1 MNYSQ
6 PIQTTSAK
14 NHYLA
19 SLDGLRFF
27 AFLAVFVHHL
37 PGYAPSAALMTAK
50 NYGWAGVDLF
60 FVISAFLFFHLLDA
74 EYEATGKINTRNF
87 YIRRVLR
94 IYPLMIGFPILIL
107 LIYGAAD
114 WTSAAARL
122 AGIALIA
129 DNFISWIAGYNK
141 AFVFSPHLWTLSY
154 EFQVYLVIPAAF
166 LASKFIGRRGFLILL
181 GAVLLYG
188 IALRTA
194 FFLIGARHPIVW
206 VTPFLRPDS
215 VLFGIALAVMRP
227 KWHWAYS
234 AIATVVGLAAF
245 LSLPRPWEGLTA
257 NTLSYLVLAATAAA
271 AVDTAL
277 RSPIATIS
285 RPNGPIVF
293 LGKISFG
300 LYVFHLM
307 AISLADRLILANWR
321 RLSVKDQL
329 ADYAIFFVVA
339 LTVTIAISMVSYF
352 VLERPIERLKRRFT
366 VVQGRV

>member
-1 MNYSQ
+1 MNYAQ
-6 PIQTTSAK
+6 PIQSTSAK

-87 YIRRVLR
+87 YIRRLLR

-107 LIYGAAD
+107 IIYGAAD
-114 WTSAAARL
+114 WISALARL
-122 AGIALIA
+122 TGIALIS

-141 AFVFSPHLWTLSY
+141 AIRFTPHLWTLSY
-154 EFQVYLVIPAAF
+154 EFQIYLIIPAAF
-166 LASKFIGRRGFLILL
+166 LAWKTLGQRWFLTLL
-181 GAVLLYG
+181 GLILLYG
-188 IALRTA
+188 IALRTT
-194 FFLIGARHPIVW
+194 FFVIGARHPIVW

-215 VLFGIALAVMRP
+215 VLFGIALAVVRP

-234 AIATVVGLAAF
+234 AVAAAIGLAIF
-245 LSLPRPWEGLTA
+245 LSLPRPWEGLGA
-257 NTLSYLVLAATAAA
+257 NGFSYLVLAATAAA

-277 RSPIATIS
+277 RSPIASIA
-285 RPNGPIVF
+285 RANGPIVF

-300 LYVFHLM
+300 LYVYHLL
-307 AISLADRLILANWR
+307 AISLADRWILTYWR
-321 RLSVKDQL
+321 RLSPKDQL
-329 ADYAIFFVVA
+329 DDYTILFIGA
-339 LTVTIAISMVSYF
+339 LVVTIALSVASYYI
-352 VLERPIERLKRRFT
+352 LERPIERLKRRFT
-366 VVQGRV
+366 VVLGRV